1 MTLADL
7 VQAYAATRRP
17 GWVVLEDEELISLAV
32 AATRYYLGYGD
43 LGSLPPGTI
52 PALADIDD
60 GTEVSVSEWATI
72 SPLFALY
79 VEKENALRLE
89 ASRSMG
95 LEAYGRQSSEV
106 QGDITMMENETLPMR
121 AFSCDPFEVS

>member
-7 VQAYAATRRP
+7 VQAYASTRRP

-32 AATRYYLGYGD
+32 AATRFYLGFGD
-43 LGSLPPGTI
+43 LASVPDGAI
-52 PALADIDD
+52 PSLADIDEATD
-60 GTEVSVSEWATI
+60 VTVSEWATI

-89 ASRSMG
+89 ASRSTG
-95 LEAYGRQSSEV
+95 LESYGRQSSEV
-106 QGDITMMENETLPMR
+106 QGDITVMENETLPMR
-121 AFSCDPFEVS
+121 AFSCAPFEVS